1 VIARVW
7 RGWARPQDADAYE
20 EHFRGAVLPHL
31 AEVRGYRGARL
42 LRRSDDDEVAFVAV
56 TFFESVDAV
65 RAFAGPDLEA
75 AVVEPEAR
83 RALSRFEGRC
93 EHYVVAAS
101 DGAAG

>member
-7 RGWARPQDADAYE
+7 RGWARPEDADVYE

-31 AEVRGYRGARL
+31 AEVSGYRGARL
-42 LRRSDDDEVAFVAV
+42 LRRSDGVEVAFVAV
-56 TFFESVDAV
+56 TFFESVDAI

-83 RALSRFEGRC
+83 RALSRFDGRC
-93 EHYVVAAS
+93 EHYVVTAS
-101 DGAAG
+101 DGGAG

>member
-1 VIARVW
+1 MIARVW
-7 RGWARPQDADAYE
+7 RGWARSEAADAYE

-31 AEVRGYRGARL
+31 AEVSGYLGARL
-42 LRRSDDDEVAFVAV
+42 LRRSDGGEVAFVAV
-56 TFFESVDAV
+56 TFFESPDAI
-65 RAFAGPDLEA
+65 RAFAGPDLEV

-83 RALSRFEGRC
+83 RALSRFDGRC